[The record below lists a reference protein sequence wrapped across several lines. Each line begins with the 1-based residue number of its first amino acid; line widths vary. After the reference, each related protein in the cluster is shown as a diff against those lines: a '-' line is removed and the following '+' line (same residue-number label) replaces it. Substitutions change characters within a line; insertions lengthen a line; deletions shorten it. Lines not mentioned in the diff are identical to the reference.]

1 VKFKNY
7 TPMVIG
13 IKKACPYFFLHN
25 SKSIPAPAT
34 EAQNARRYNQQF
46 NKQKKIPLGLVWAF
60 CAR

>member
-1 VKFKNY
+1 
-7 TPMVIG
+7 MVIG